1 MTPSAGAAAGPPG
14 PDPGAPAGGA
24 AAAAGRPPAVADD
37 RPPGDG
43 ASPPANGGGT
53 LHGAS
58 APASRGW
65 NAGRAISVV
74 AGSVLALVAVVLLVG
89 GTGVLVANR
98 TMRDNGYLT
107 IPTQAFSSSGYAVVV
122 GDVLLQAPGSD
133 ATVPAQVAGT
143 VRVRATPGAA
153 ATPVF
158 IGIGHASAVDSY
170 LAGVARTLPGTAA
183 GEARDLPG
191 GAPSTPPAA
200 AGVWEVQSTGP
211 GSQVVFWTPHSGR
224 WSMVLMNADG
234 TGPVTASIDVGV
246 SAPWLAWVGG
256 LLVAAGVIVMVAAA
270 VLIAVAVHRA
280 SRPR

>member
-1 MTPSAGAAAGPPG
+1 M
-14 PDPGAPAGGA
+14 
-24 AAAAGRPPAVADD
+24 
-37 RPPGDG
+37 
-43 ASPPANGGGT
+43 
-53 LHGAS
+53 
-58 APASRGW
+58 
-65 NAGRAISVV
+65 
-74 AGSVLALVAVVLLVG
+74 LALVAVVLLVG

-170 LAGVARTLPGTAA
+170 LAGVGGRSPARRPARRATCPVAPRRPRPQRPGS
-183 GEARDLPG
+183 GRR
-191 GAPSTPPAA
+191 S
-200 AGVWEVQSTGP
+200 STGP